1 MMRGPQNVKDSDS
14 ILIRSAWWE
23 NILVAIFPSW
33 HAPKFWGS
41 EPKHYSVA
49 QLREK
54 GNNVMSIIIVKLKAK
69 HSTSSVSAALF
80 TNSIAR
86 QYTPWNARQYV
97 QLHTNSVY
105 FALCNQYIILYNN
118 VS

>member
-1 MMRGPQNVKDSDS
+1 
-14 ILIRSAWWE
+14 
-23 NILVAIFPSW
+23 
-33 HAPKFWGS
+33 
-41 EPKHYSVA
+41 
-49 QLREK
+49 
-54 GNNVMSIIIVKLKAK
+54 MSIIIVKLKAK